1 MWAAL
6 KSICKRL
13 FVPAN
18 STLEE
23 GEARG
28 EMQGWK
34 EEPGKTFIYVS
45 RGLVGRHFMPPGS
58 S

>member
-6 KSICKRL
+6 KSICKCL

-23 GEARG
+23 GKARG

-34 EEPGKTFIYVS
+34 EEPEKTFI
-45 RGLVGRHFMPPGS
+45 
-58 S
+58 